1 MSNLSEDLKNEHK
14 IILRILD
21 EMKTFGISSASG
33 QEKLLS
39 AKGLLIA
46 HMKKEDEQYYP
57 ALKRAAENNKDLK
70 IMMDYFIKDMEDVS
84 KKAMCLFDKYS
95 QGGDETDFAGDVTL
109 LYMTLKDRIR
119 IEEKTLFEKFNPLS
133 KE

>member
-1 MSNLSEDLKNEHK
+1 MSNLIEDLKNEHK

-21 EMKTFGISSASG
+21 EMKTFGISSPSG

-46 HMKKEDEQYYP
+46 HMKKEDDQYYP

-95 QGGDETDFAGDVTL
+95 QGGDETDFSGDVTL

-119 IEEKTLFEKFNPLS
+119 TEEHTLFEKFGQPDN
-133 KE
+133 

>member
-1 MSNLSEDLKNEHK
+1 MSNLIEELKNEHK
-14 IILRILD
+14 IILGILD
-21 EMKTFGISSASG
+21 EVKTFGISSPSG

-57 ALKRAAENNKDLK
+57 ALKRAAENNKDLM
-70 IMMDYFIKDMEDVS
+70 IMLDYFVKDMEDVS

-95 QGGDETDFAGDVTL
+95 QGGDEVDFAGDVKL
-109 LYMTLKDRIR
+109 LYMMLKDRIR
-119 IEEKTLFEKFNPLS
+119 TEEKTLFVKFGQIN
-133 KE
+133 K

>member
-1 MSNLSEDLKNEHK
+1 MPNLIEELKNEHK

-21 EMKTFGISSASG
+21 EMKTFGISSPSG

-46 HMKKEDEQYYP
+46 HMKKEDDQYYP
-57 ALKRAAENNKDLK
+57 SLKRAAKNNKDLK

-84 KKAMCLFDKYS
+84 KKAMCLFDKCS
-95 QGGDETDFAGDVTL
+95 RGGDEEDFAGDVTL

-119 IEEKTLFEKFNPLS
+119 IEEKTLFEKFSQPD
-133 KE
+133 K

>member
-1 MSNLSEDLKNEHK
+1 MSNLIEELKNEHK
-14 IILRILD
+14 IILGILD
-21 EMKTFGISSASG
+21 EVKTFGISSPSG

-57 ALKRAAENNKDLK
+57 ELKRAAENNKDLM
-70 IMMDYFIKDMEDVS
+70 IMLDYFIKDMEDVS

-95 QGGDETDFAGDVTL
+95 RGGDEADFAGDVTL

-119 IEEKTLFEKFNPLS
+119 TEEHTLFEKFSQLN
-133 KE
+133 K